1 MIARLLRFALEQ
13 RFIAIVATLVLV
25 LLGTWSFTQLKI
37 EAYPDISDTTV
48 EVITVVPGLAAEEVE
63 QQVTIPIERALNN
76 VPNVVS
82 RRARTIFGL
91 SSNELTFE
99 YGTNDYFAR
108 QLVTEK
114 LREAELPEGVTPTLA
129 PMATPIGE
137 LFRYSLEGGGLNSQQ
152 LRELQDWVIYPRLLQ
167 ARGVADVVP
176 FGGLVKQYQIE
187 INPFALEKHKL
198 SLRDLAQ
205 AVEESNQNAGGALL
219 DNKEQSIAVRGV
231 GLLRSVPDIE
241 NSVVNETRGVP
252 VYVKDLGRVSI
263 GAAPPTGIFGLQDRT
278 GGVEGIILMRR
289 GENPSDVLKQ
299 VHEAVDEIN
308 STKLPPGVQM
318 KVIYDRTELVN
329 NTLATVAKTL
339 AEGLVIV
346 VLILLLFLGS
356 AKAALLTALT
366 IPLSLFFAFA
376 CMYFTGIPANL
387 LSLGALDFGI
397 IVDGSLIMVEHILH
411 SLEKRKPTSS
421 DGVFKAVREAA
432 LDVESPLFFSLIIII
447 SAYLPLFMLERV
459 ERRLFTPMAFTV
471 CFALLGSMLIAL
483 TIVPVLATFLFRNGA
498 KTWDNPLLRIL
509 SSAYGRVL
517 EFTLG
522 RPWSVVATASAVVVG
537 TFLLAGGLG
546 SEFLPSLDEGT
557 IWIRSNLP
565 PGTSLEKSALMAE
578 QMRATLKSFPEIR
591 TVASQAGRNDAGTDP
606 FGPNRIELL
615 VTLNPYD
622 EWPGHRSKADLVN
635 DLSRTMPEVIPG
647 ATFNVTQPIID
658 TVTEVVTGSSADL
671 AVILTGPDLK
681 VLRELAENSLKVVR
695 ATPGAADAAI
705 EQEAEQPQ
713 LTIQLDRERMA
724 RYGVR
729 VRDVQDLIELA
740 IGGRIVSSLFEGER
754 RFNISVRFTPESRAD
769 ANAIGSMLV
778 PTKSGARVPLTQLAN
793 LEVVNGQSVIARRE
807 NRRQIA
813 VRTNIRG
820 RDQGSFAAE
829 LQGSFEKAIQLPT
842 GYRVEWGG
850 QFDNLERARKR
861 LSLVLPLTITIIFI
875 LLFFTFG
882 NAQDAGL
889 VLLNVPF
896 SLVGGIFFLWLRGI
910 NLSVSAA
917 VGFVSLFGVAVMSG
931 VLVVSE
937 INRRLRSGDVSLHQ
951 AVIEGSLAQLRPVLM
966 MIIVAMIGMVPAA
979 RASGIGSDVQRPLAT
994 VVVGGLASTL
1004 FLTFLALPSL
1014 CYLLKRKRFPPPG
1027 PIAALPES
1035 VPTDP
1040 EAADVR
1046 ES

>member
-13 RFIAIVATLVLV
+13 RFIAIVAALVLV
-25 LLGTWSFTQLKI
+25 LFGGWAFTQLKI

-187 INPFALEKHKL
+187 INPFALEKHKIG
-198 SLRDLAQ
+198 LRDLAQ

-231 GLLRSVPDIE
+231 GLLKSVPDIE
-241 NSVVNETRGVP
+241 NSVVSETRGVP
-252 VYVKDLGRVSI
+252 VYVKDLGKVSV

-308 STKLPPGVQM
+308 ATKLPPGVQM

-339 AEGLVIV
+339 LEGLVIV

-356 AKAALLTALT
+356 AKAALLTAIT
-366 IPLSLFFAFA
+366 IPLALLFAFS

-411 SLEKRKPTSS
+411 SLEKRKPSSS
-421 DGVFKAVREAA
+421 DGVFKTVRDAA

-483 TIVPVLATFLFRNGA
+483 TIVPVLATFLFRNGV
-498 KTWDNPLLRIL
+498 KTWENPLLRML
-509 SSAYGRVL
+509 SSGYRRVL
-517 EFTLG
+517 EVTL
-522 RPWSVVATASAVVVG
+522 RRAWVVVATAAVVVIG

-578 QMRATLKSFPEIR
+578 QMRATLKTFPEIR
-591 TVASQAGRNDAGTDP
+591 AVASQAGRNDAGTDP

-615 VTLNPYD
+615 VTLNPY
-622 EWPGHRSKADLVN
+622 EQWPGHRTKADLVS

-681 VLRELAENSLKVVR
+681 VLRDLAEQSLKVVR
-695 ATPGAADAAI
+695 AIPGAADAAI

-713 LTIQLDRERMA
+713 LTIQLDREKMA

-740 IGGRIVSSLFEGER
+740 IGGRVVSSLFEGER
-754 RFNISVRFTPESRAD
+754 RFNISVRFTAESRAD

-778 PTKSGARVPLTQLAN
+778 PTRSGARVPLTQLAK

-820 RDQGSFAAE
+820 RDQGGFAAE
-829 LQGSFEKAIQLPT
+829 LQERFEKAIQLPD

-861 LSLVLPLTITIIFI
+861 LSLVLPLTIGIIFV

-882 NAQDAGL
+882 NTQDAGL

-896 SLVGGIFFLWLRGI
+896 SLVGGILFLWLRGI

-937 INRRLRSGDVSLHQ
+937 INRRLRSGDVPLHQ
-951 AVIEGSLAQLRPVLM
+951 AVVEGSLAQLRPVLM
-966 MIIVAMIGMVPAA
+966 MIVVAMIGMVPAA

-1014 CYLLKRKRFPPPG
+1014 CYLLKRRRFPPAG
-1027 PIAALPES
+1027 PVVIAEDGVSAGPDGAK
-1035 VPTDP
+1035 VGQ
-1040 EAADVR
+1040 
-1046 ES
+1046 

>member
-1 MIARLLRFALEQ
+1 MIARLLRFALDQ
-13 RFIAIVATLVLV
+13 RFLAVVAAVALVV
-25 LLGTWSFTQLKI
+25 FGAWSFTQLRI

-82 RRARTIFGL
+82 RRSRTIFGL
-91 SSNELTFE
+91 SSNELTFQ

-108 QLVTEK
+108 QVVIEK
-114 LREAELPEGVTPTLA
+114 LREAELPEGLTPTLA

-137 LFRYSLEGGGLNSQQ
+137 LFRYSLEGGGLDPQQ
-152 LRELQDWVIYPRLLQ
+152 LRELQDWVVYPRLLQ
-167 ARGVADVVP
+167 AQGVADVVP

-187 INPFALEKHKL
+187 INPFALEKYRI

-219 DNKEQSIAVRGV
+219 DNRQQSLAVRGV
-231 GLLRSVPDIE
+231 GLLKSVPDIE
-241 NSVVNETRGVP
+241 NSVVAENRGVP
-252 VYVKDLGRVSI
+252 VFVKDLGKVGV
-263 GAAPPTGIFGLQDRT
+263 GAAPPTGIFGLQEHT
-278 GGVEGIILMRR
+278 GGVEGIVLMRR
-289 GENPSDVLKQ
+289 GENPSEVLAR

-308 STKLPPGVQM
+308 STKLPPGVKM
-318 KVIYDRTELVN
+318 NVIYDRTELVN
-329 NTLATVAKTL
+329 NTLYTVSKTL
-339 AEGLVIV
+339 LEGLVIV

-356 AKAALLTALT
+356 VKAAILTAIT
-366 IPLSLFFAFA
+366 IPLALLFAFG

-397 IVDGSLIMVEHILH
+397 IVDGSLIMVERILH
-411 SLEKRKPTSS
+411 TLHERKAHTSDS
-421 DGVFKAVREAA
+421 VFKCVRDAA
-432 LDVESPLFFSLIIII
+432 LDVESPLFFSLVIII

-471 CFALLGSMLIAL
+471 CFALLGAMLISL
-483 TIVPVLATFLFRNGA
+483 TLVPVLATFLFRKGA
-498 KTWDNPLLRIL
+498 HAWDNPVLVRL
-509 SSAYGRVL
+509 SGLYGRVL
-517 EFTLG
+517 AVSL
-522 RPWSVVATASAVVVG
+522 RRAWVVVSVAG
-537 TFLLAGGLG
+537 GVVLGAFLLASNLG
-546 SEFLPSLDEGT
+546 SEFLPTLDEGT

-565 PGTSLEKSALMAE
+565 PGTSLEKSAQIAA
-578 QMRATLKSFPEIR
+578 QMRQTLKRFPEIR
-591 TVASQAGRNDAGTDP
+591 AVASQAGRNDAGTDP

-622 EWPGHRSKADLVN
+622 QWPAGRNKADLIN
-635 DLSRTMPEVIPG
+635 DLSRTMPDVIPG
-647 ATFNVTQPIID
+647 ATFNITQPIID

-671 AVILTGPDLK
+671 AVILSGPDLS
-681 VLRELAENSLKVVR
+681 VLRRYAQDTLQVVR
-695 ATPGAADAAI
+695 SIPGAADAAV

-713 LTIQLDRERMA
+713 LTIQLDREKMA
-724 RYGVR
+724 RFGVR

-740 IGGRIVSSLFEGER
+740 VGGRVVSSLFEGER
-754 RFNISVRFTPESRAD
+754 RFNISVRFAPEARAD

-778 PTKSGARVPLTQLAN
+778 PTRSGARVPLSQMAE
-793 LEVVNGQSVIARRE
+793 LEVVNGQSIIARRE

-820 RDQGSFAAE
+820 RDQGGFAAE
-829 LQGSFEKAIQLPT
+829 LQDKWEKAVKLPE

-861 LSLVLPLTITIIFI
+861 LSLVLPLTIGIIFV
-875 LLFFTFG
+875 LLFFAFG
-882 NAQDAGL
+882 STKDAGL

-896 SLVGGIFFLWLRGI
+896 SLVGGILFLWLRGI

-937 INRRLRSGDVSLHQ
+937 INRRMRYDNTSFHD
-951 AVIEGSLAQLRPVLM
+951 AVIAGALAQLRPVLM
-966 MIIVAMIGMVPAA
+966 MIVVAMIGMVPAA
-979 RASGIGSDVQRPLAT
+979 RATGIGSDVQRPLAT

-1004 FLTFLALPSL
+1004 FLTFLALPAL
-1014 CYLLKRKRFPPPG
+1014 CFLLKRPKHKQ
-1027 PIAALPES
+1027 PELAS
-1035 VPTDP
+1035 T
-1040 EAADVR
+1040 
-1046 ES
+1046 

>member
-1 MIARLLRFALEQ
+1 MIARLLRFALDQ
-13 RFIAIVATLVLV
+13 RFIAIVAAVGLAVLGV
-25 LLGTWSFTQLKI
+25 WCFTQLKI

-48 EVITVVPGLAAEEVE
+48 EVITLVPGLAAEEVE

-82 RRARTIFGL
+82 RRSRTIFGL

-108 QLVTEK
+108 QVVIEK

-137 LFRYSLEGGGLNSQQ
+137 LFRYSLEGGGLDSQQ

-167 ARGVADVVP
+167 SGGVADVVP

-187 INPFALEKHKL
+187 INPFALERYKIP
-198 SLRDLAQ
+198 LRDLAD
-205 AVEESNQNAGGALL
+205 AVEQSNQNAGGALL
-219 DNKEQSIAVRGV
+219 DNKQQSLAVRGV
-231 GLLRSVPDIE
+231 GLLRSVSDIE
-241 NSVVNETRGVP
+241 NSVVSESRGVP
-252 VYVKDLGRVSI
+252 VYVKDLGKVGI
-263 GAAPPTGIFGLQDRT
+263 GAAPPTGIFGLQENT
-278 GGVEGIILMRR
+278 GGVEGIVLMRR
-289 GENPSDVLKQ
+289 GENPSEVLHR

-308 STKLPPGVQM
+308 STKLPSGAQM
-318 KVIYDRTELVN
+318 NVIYDRTELVH

-339 AEGLVIV
+339 LEGLVIV
-346 VLILLLFLGS
+346 VLILLFFLGS
-356 AKAALLTALT
+356 IKAALLTAIT
-366 IPLSLFFAFA
+366 IPLALLFAFV

-397 IVDGSLIMVEHILH
+397 IVDGSLIMVERVLH
-411 SLEKRKPTSS
+411 TLQKRNPTGP
-421 DGVFKAVREAA
+421 DGVFRAVRDAA
-432 LDVESPLFFSLIIII
+432 MDVESPLFFSLLIII

-471 CFALLGSMLIAL
+471 CYALLGSMLIAL
-483 TIVPVLATFLFRNGA
+483 TLVPVLATFLFRNGA
-498 KTWDNPLLRIL
+498 KAWDNPLVAKL
-509 SSAYGRVL
+509 AKVYGGVL
-517 EFTLG
+517 EVGLRRAWLVVGVSTL
-522 RPWSVVATASAVVVG
+522 VVAAS
-537 TFLLAGGLG
+537 FLAGGQLG

-565 PGTSLEKSALMAE
+565 PGTSLEKTAE
-578 QMRATLKSFPEIR
+578 VAAQMRTHLRQFPEIR
-591 TVASQAGRNDAGTDP
+591 KVASQAGRNDAGTDP

-622 EWPGHRSKADLVN
+622 EWPGGRGKADLVH
-635 DLSRTMPEVIPG
+635 DLSRTLPEVIPG
-647 ATFNVTQPIID
+647 ATFNITQPIID

-671 AVILTGPDLK
+671 AVILSGPDLGA
-681 VLRELAENSLKVVR
+681 LRGLAQDTLKIVR
-695 ATPGAADAAI
+695 GVPGAADAAI

-713 LTIQLDRERMA
+713 LTIQLDREKMA
-724 RYGVR
+724 RFGVR

-740 IGGRIVSSLFEGER
+740 IGGRVVSSLFEGER
-754 RFNISVRFTPESRAD
+754 RFNISVRFAAAARAD

-778 PTKSGARVPLTQLAN
+778 PTRSGARIPLSQLARI
-793 LEVVNGQSVIARRE
+793 EVVNGQSIIARRE

-820 RDQGSFAAE
+820 RDQGGFADE
-829 LQGSFEKAIQLPT
+829 LQERFASAIKLPE

-861 LSLVLPLTITIIFI
+861 LSIVLPLTIVIIFV

-882 NAQDAGL
+882 STRDAGL

-896 SLVGGIFFLWLRGI
+896 SLVGGILFLWLRDI

-931 VLVVSE
+931 VLVVSD
-937 INRRLRSGDVSLHQ
+937 INGRLRHGDSNLHD
-951 AVIEGSLAQLRPVLM
+951 AVVAGTLSQLRPVLM
-966 MIIVAMIGMVPAA
+966 MIVVAMLGMVPAA
-979 RASGIGSDVQRPLAT
+979 RATGIGSDVQRPLAT
-994 VVVGGLASTL
+994 VVVGGLVSTL
-1004 FLTFLALPSL
+1004 LLTFLALPSL
-1014 CYLLKRKRFPPPG
+1014 CYLVNRRQYGPRPEPPVSDEE
-1027 PIAALPES
+1027 PIES
-1035 VPTDP
+1035 
-1040 EAADVR
+1040 A
-1046 ES
+1046 